1 MARNPA
7 HEEDRLIPAW
17 TSAFADCCGEP
28 TIRGCTT
35 HPHSE
40 QFWEDPTYGVATYR
54 RPHLCVVRRHQRQA
68 PARMH
73 WRQLSRGDQRLL
85 APASD
90 RRRHSGRLRAGTD
103 GRDAPPAYEVAA
115 RDDRYRISPLRVA
128 NR

>member
-17 TSAFADCCGEP
+17 TSAFADYGGEP

-54 RPHLCVVRRHQRQA
+54 RPHLCVVRRHKRPSPTA
-68 PARMH
+68 VLRRPIY
-73 WRQLSRGDQRLL
+73 SSNQRLHT
-85 APASD
+85 PASD
-90 RRRHSGRLRAGTD
+90 RRRNPGRLRASSN
-103 GRDAPPAYEVAA
+103 GRDAPPVHEVAA
-115 RDDRYRISPLRVA
+115 RDDRYRISPIRVR
-128 NR
+128 N